1 MSRRGA
7 VQRKVPCL
15 FVTEVKE
22 EPSAKRERQ
31 VAGAAR
37 GRAGG
42 REGGREMQMGSQVHG
57 RGLHRAPPPAPC
69 PLNGGKKGRLGAV
82 SALSRSSP
90 GKCIQVFT
98 LMLGLLFVS
107 VGNSDGKE

>member
-1 MSRRGA
+1 
-7 VQRKVPCL
+7 
-15 FVTEVKE
+15 
-22 EPSAKRERQ
+22 
-31 VAGAAR
+31 
-37 GRAGG
+37 
-42 REGGREMQMGSQVHG
+42 MQMGSQVHG

>member
-1 MSRRGA
+1 
-7 VQRKVPCL
+7 
-15 FVTEVKE
+15 
-22 EPSAKRERQ
+22 
-31 VAGAAR
+31 
-37 GRAGG
+37 
-42 REGGREMQMGSQVHG
+42 MGSQVHG